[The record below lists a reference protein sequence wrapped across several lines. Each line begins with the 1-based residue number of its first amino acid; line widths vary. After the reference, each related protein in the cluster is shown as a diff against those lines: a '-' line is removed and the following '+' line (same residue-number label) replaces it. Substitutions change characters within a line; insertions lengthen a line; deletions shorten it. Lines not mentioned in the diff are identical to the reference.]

1 MSDHLKH
8 ECGIALIRLLKPL
21 EYYKEKY
28 GTAFYG
34 INKMYLMMEKQ
45 HNRGQDG
52 AGFAS
57 IKLDVKPGQRYIS
70 RVRSNAAQPIQ
81 DIFAQ
86 INDRIN
92 TELTENPEIKD
103 DVAAQKANIPYVG
116 ELLMGH
122 VRYGTFGKNS
132 IESVHPFLRQN
143 NWMHRNLIMAGNFN
157 MTNVFKL
164 FNKLVELGQHPKDM
178 ADTVT
183 VMEKVGHFQ
192 DRQVSKL
199 YKKFKSQGLSKIE
212 ASPKI
217 AEEIDVAKI
226 LRKSAKDWDGGYAMG
241 GLMGHGDA
249 FLLRDP
255 AGIRPAYYYQDDEV
269 VVVASERPVIQTAF
283 NAPFEE
289 VKELDPGKAIII
301 KKDGTVTLDQIT
313 EPLERKACSFERI
326 YFSRGSDAEIYQE
339 RKMLGKLLFPEIMK
353 SIDNDID
360 NTVFS
365 YIPNTAETSFY
376 GMVEEGHD
384 VLNKQKKDFIIA
396 GEGNL
401 TEEQVE
407 ATLSRKLRTEKI
419 AIKDAKLRTFIT
431 EDSSRDDLVA
441 HVYDVTYGVVKPE
454 DNLVIID
461 DSIVRGTTL
470 KKSILKMMDRLN
482 PKKIVVVSSAPQIR
496 YPDCYGIDM
505 ARLEGLV
512 AFRGA
517 LALHKDRGTYDVV
530 EEIYKKC
537 KLQTELKDVDVV
549 NHVKELYEPFT
560 DQEVSDKIGE
570 LLSEEGIKAEV
581 KIIYQTVDN
590 LHKACPK
597 NLGDWYFT
605 GNYPTDGGNRV
616 VNRAYINFFE
626 GNEERAY

>member
-1 MSDHLKH
+1 MSDQIKH

-57 IKLDVKPGQRYIS
+57 IKLDVDPGQRYIS

-103 DVAAQKANIPYVG
+103 DVAAQKERIPYVG

-199 YKKFKSQGLSKIE
+199 YKKFKSKGLSKIE

-283 NAPFEE
+283 NVAFEE

-301 KKDGTVTLDQIT
+301 KKNGTVTLDQIT

-339 RKMLGKLLFPEIMK
+339 RKILGKLLFPEIMK

-376 GMVEEGHD
+376 GMVEEGHA

-396 GEGNL
+396 GEGKL

-482 PKKIVVVSSAPQIR
+482 PKKIIVVSSAPQIR

-505 ARLEGLV
+505 ARIEGLV
-512 AFRGA
+512 AFKAA
-517 LALHKDRGTYDVV
+517 LALHEDRGTYDVV

-537 KLQTELKDVDVV
+537 KLQTEMKDVDVV
-549 NHVKELYEPFT
+549 NYVKDLYDPFT

-570 LLSEEGIKAEV
+570 LLSEEGLKADI

-626 GNEERAY
+626 GNDERAY